1 MKTWEAREHE
11 NNLSHYSNNFEA
23 RSIGREIREPNSE
36 GKSSGR
42 DIRNPESEAQTIGRE
57 IRKPNCEAQSID
69 NNNNRF
75 EYEIKVCNIVFL
87 LLTMMERGKMPFRTV

>member
-57 IRKPNCEAQSID
+57 IRKPNCETQSIRRVIRND
-69 NNNNRF
+69 SDDGNENEHEKKRN
-75 EYEIKVCNIVFL
+75 
-87 LLTMMERGKMPFRTV
+87 

>member
-23 RSIGREIREPNSE
+23 RSIGREIR
-36 GKSSGR
+36 
-42 DIRNPESEAQTIGRE
+42 
-57 IRKPNCEAQSID
+57 KPNCEAQSID

-75 EYEIKVCNIVFL
+75 EYDNKVSNIVFL